1 MRVTQEGMVSNALA
15 RLQERLTSVD
25 RAGRRLSS
33 GKAVQVASDDVS
45 GMNRVLGLR
54 SQIRAREQEARN
66 GADALSWLNIADS
79 KLQTANN
86 RLGRARELFVR
97 AGNAQDAT
105 ARNAMADEILA
116 IREELLGIANTSISD
131 RGLFAGTAS
140 TTSPYDANG
149 VYSGD
154 EGVVMR
160 RVGEGDS
167 VTVNVTGPQAFGDGS
182 GASENVFEFLERAA
196 AEVRAGGGAVTV
208 AIGTL
213 DTYMERLTGTLA
225 TVGAATNRIDAAMLR
240 NADEQLVLKGELA
253 KVQDI
258 DLAAAVMDLQTQEVA
273 YQATLAAL
281 SRVLQPSLVD
291 FLR

>member
-1 MRVTQEGMVSNALA
+1 
-15 RLQERLTSVD
+15 
-25 RAGRRLSS
+25 
-33 GKAVQVASDDVS
+33 
-45 GMNRVLGLR
+45 
-54 SQIRAREQEARN
+54 
-66 GADALSWLNIADS
+66 
-79 KLQTANN
+79 
-86 RLGRARELFVR
+86 
-97 AGNAQDAT
+97 
-105 ARNAMADEILA
+105 MADEILA
-116 IREELLGIANTSISD
+116 IREELLGVANTSIGD
-131 RGLFAGTAS
+131 RALFGGTTS
-140 TTSPYDANG
+140 TTTPYDANG

-154 EGVVMR
+154 DGEVVR
-160 RVGEGDS
+160 RVGESDS
-167 VTVNVTGPQAFGDGS
+167 VTVNVTGPEAFGDGT

-196 AEVRAGGGAVTV
+196 AEVRTGGAPVTA

-240 NADEQLVLKGELA
+240 NADEQIVLKGELA

-281 SRVLQPSLVD
+281 SRVLQPSLVE

>member
-1 MRVTQEGMVSNALA
+1 MRVTQEGMVNNALA
-15 RLQERLTSVD
+15 RLQERLSSVD

-54 SQIRAREQEARN
+54 SQIRAREQESRN

-86 RLGRARELFVR
+86 RLGRGRELMVR
-97 AGNAQDAT
+97 AGSSQDAT
-105 ARNAMADEILA
+105 ARNAMADEVLA
-116 IREELLGIANTSISD
+116 IREELLGVANTSIGD
-131 RGLFAGTAS
+131 RALFGGTAS
-140 TTSPYDANG
+140 TTTPYDNSG

-154 EGVVMR
+154 DGVVTR

-167 VTVNVTGPQAFGDGS
+167 VQVNVTGPDVFGEGT
-182 GASENVFEFLERAA
+182 GADENVFEFLERAA
-196 AEVRAGGGAVTV
+196 TEIRAGGPGVTNLLGE
-208 AIGTL
+208 I